1 MSRIQPILSIQ
12 HMKDLQASLKEKR
25 DPDLIRIT
33 LCTGPGCAAT
43 GANDVAEAFR
53 KQIGERNL
61 GDQVEFKC
69 TGCHGFCA
77 MAPVVTVEPPGYCY
91 GGVQPGDVKVILER
105 TILRGELIEELVYK
119 DPETGETVPLEADI
133 PFYKHQHRIILAE
146 NRQVDPTSLE
156 DFLTIGGYNALAHT
170 LQSQTPENMI
180 DIIKRSGLQGR
191 GGAGFPA
198 GVKWERAHEQPDE
211 PKYIVCNADEGDPG
225 AFMDRCLLEGN
236 PHRVIEGMCIGA
248 FAIGARQG
256 FVYVRHEYPI
266 AVKRITQAVEDVQS
280 AGLLG
285 DGILGTDF
293 VFDLKVVQGAGAFV
307 CGEES
312 ALIASLEGH
321 RGEPR
326 QRPPYPVESGYKG
339 KPTIINNVETWA
351 NVPHI
356 INNGPEWFASIGS
369 EGSKGTKIFSLV
381 GKVRNTGLVE
391 VPMGATIRSI
401 VYDIGGGVPNGKE
414 FRAIQTGGPA
424 GGCLPAELI
433 DLTIDFEALQHA
445 GTIMGS
451 GGLIVMDESTCMV
464 DVARYFTRFL
474 EFESCGKCYS
484 CRKGTQRMREML
496 DDICEGRGTLEH
508 LDLLEELG
516 HAVNTASM
524 CGLGQNAANP
534 VLSTLRYFREEYEA
548 HIKGLRCPAGVCKAL
563 IRYEII
569 AELCDGCTA
578 CAKVCPTEA
587 IEGEKDHPH
596 TINADA
602 CIKCG
607 TCVDVCAKDAV
618 IVVSGGGQ

>member
-12 HMKDLQASLKEKR
+12 HLKDIQVSLKEKR

-33 LCTGPGCAAT
+33 LCTGPGCVAT

-53 KQIGERNL
+53 KQIVERNL
-61 GDQVEFKC
+61 GDHVEFKC

-91 GGVQPGDVKVILER
+91 GGVRPGDVKEILER
-105 TILRGELIEELVYK
+105 TILNGELIEDLVYK
-119 DPETGETVPLEADI
+119 DPDTGEPVPLESEI
-133 PFYKHQHRIILAE
+133 PFYKYQHRIILAE
-146 NRQVDPTSLE
+146 NRLIDPTSIE
-156 DFLTIGGYNALAHT
+156 DFLAIGGYGALADT
-170 LQSQTPENMI
+170 LQSTTPKEVI
-180 DIIKRSGLQGR
+180 ETIKDSGLQGR
-191 GGAGFPA
+191 GGAGFPT
-198 GVKWERAHEQPDE
+198 GVKWEMAYIQPAE

-225 AFMDRCLLEGN
+225 AFMDRGLLEGN

-256 FVYVRHEYPI
+256 FIYVRHEYPI
-266 AVKRITQAVEDVQS
+266 AVKNITQAVEDARS

-285 DGILGTDF
+285 EGILGTDF
-293 VFDLKVVQGAGAFV
+293 SFDLKVVRGAGAFV
-307 CGEES
+307 CGEET
-312 ALIASLEGH
+312 ALIASLQGR

-326 QRPPYPVESGYKG
+326 QRPPYPVESGYKS
-339 KPTIINNVETWA
+339 KPTLINNVETWA

-356 INNGPEWFASIGS
+356 INNKAEWFASIGS
-369 EGSKGTKIFSLV
+369 ERSKGTKIFSLV

-391 VPMGATIRSI
+391 VPMGTTIRSI
-401 VYDIGGGVPNGKE
+401 VNDIGGGVPNGKE

-484 CRKGTQRMREML
+484 CRKGTQRMRELL
-496 DDICEGRGTLEH
+496 DDICEGCGTMGY

-516 HAVNTASM
+516 PMVNMTSM

-534 VLSTLRYFREEYEA
+534 VLSTLRYFREEYED
-548 HIKGLRCPAGVCKAL
+548 HIRNLRCKAGVCTTL
-563 IRYEII
+563 IRYEIVP
-569 AELCDGCTA
+569 ELCDGCHA
-578 CAKVCPTEA
+578 CVKVCPADA
-587 IEGEKDHPH
+587 ITGEKDQIHI
-596 TINADA
+596 INGDV

-607 TCVDVCAKDAV
+607 SCLDVCAKDAV
-618 IVVSGGGQ
+618 VILSGGGE

>member
-1 MSRIQPILSIQ
+1 MSPVQPIRSIQ
-12 HMKDLQASLKEKR
+12 ELDELQAALEKQHR
-25 DPDLIRIT
+25 ADHPRIT
-33 LCTGPGCAAT
+33 LCTGPGCIAT

-53 KQIGERNL
+53 KQIEERNL
-61 GDQVEFKC
+61 GDRVEFKC

-77 MAPVVTVEPPGYCY
+77 MAPVVTVDPAGYCY
-91 GGVQPGDVKVILER
+91 GGVRPGDVKDILER
-105 TILRGELIEELVYK
+105 TILNGEIILDLTYK
-119 DPETGETVPLEADI
+119 DPETGEPIPLEADI

-146 NRQVDPTSLE
+146 NRQIDPTSLE
-156 DFLTIGGYNALAHT
+156 DFLAIGGYKALAHI
-170 LQSQTPENMI
+170 LQSQTPENVI
-180 DIIKRSGLQGR
+180 DIIKHSGLQGR
-191 GGAGFPA
+191 GGAGFPT
-198 GVKWERAHEQPDE
+198 GVKWLRASEQPAD

-225 AFMDRCLLEGN
+225 AFMDRGLLEGN
-236 PHRVIEGMCIGA
+236 PHRIIEGMCIGA
-248 FAIGARQG
+248 IAIGSRQG
-256 FVYVRHEYPI
+256 FVYVRHEYPL
-266 AVKRITQAVEDVQS
+266 AVKHITQAVEDARS

-293 VFDLKVVQGAGAFV
+293 SFDLKVVQGAGAFV
-307 CGEES
+307 CGEET

-321 RGEPR
+321 RGEPE
-326 QRPPYPVESGYKG
+326 QRPPYPVESGFKG

-356 INNGPEWFASIGS
+356 INNGPEWFRSIGS

-391 VPMGATIRSI
+391 VPMGTTIKSI

-433 DLTIDFEALQHA
+433 DMTIDFEALQHA

-474 EFESCGKCYS
+474 EYESCGKCYS
-484 CRKGTQRMREML
+484 CRKGTQRMRELL
-496 DDICEGRGTLEH
+496 DDICDGHGTMEH

-516 HAVNTASM
+516 QMVNTASM

-534 VLSTLRYFREEYEA
+534 VLSTLRYFRNEYED
-548 HIKGLRCPAGVCKAL
+548 HIKELRCPAGVCTAL
-563 IRYEII
+563 IQYKIVT
-569 AELCDGCTA
+569 ELCDGCQA
-578 CAKVCPTEA
+578 CVKVCPVDA
-587 IEGEKDHPH
+587 IAGEKDQMH
-596 TINADA
+596 TINSDV

-607 TCVDVCAKDAV
+607 SCLDVCAKDAV
-618 IVVSGGGQ
+618 VIISGGGE